1 MTCGRPI
8 NRELPK
14 VLSEVWKTETR
25 SRCVHIYGLIDVKKA
40 DAAEAM
46 LHCFAG
52 RCAMLHCLIRLT
64 QSNLHDER
72 PILRNTSTRRD
83 GSVQYSR
90 EWAGQLACRKVIDL
104 LTLMIEY
111 TNEGEAALLIQMWW
125 ACCTVCSFH
134 SRIEVCKLSHK
145 NSFFQHPP

>member
-46 LHCFAG
+46 LLRFKNIKTDKHFEKKLQNADNTIIFCSPEVRAFNYNV
-52 RCAMLHCLIRLT
+52 L
-64 QSNLHDER
+64 QS
-72 PILRNTSTRRD
+72 T
-83 GSVQYSR
+83 
-90 EWAGQLACRKVIDL
+90 
-104 LTLMIEY
+104 
-111 TNEGEAALLIQMWW
+111 
-125 ACCTVCSFH
+125 F
-134 SRIEVCKLSHK
+134 
-145 NSFFQHPP
+145 